1 VICTPSDKHS
11 LSRRD
16 ALKGAALALT
26 AGAAS
31 WPLRAIAGAES
42 EPEEVRLAQ
51 AGPGSADTIT
61 RPLIERGGPELT
73 KGLRLSW
80 VESNPG
86 QIQLQLLSGALNI
99 GAFGS
104 IGAAIA
110 VEHGTDIVLIGP
122 SLNNHGRWIVRDNSP
137 YRSPKDLIGKRIATQ
152 PETTET
158 FLQARIAA
166 ALAGLDLKRDFQL
179 FFGPPTAN
187 LAVFERGDVDA
198 VILLEPTA
206 TRLVAAGARE
216 IARVGDMWQEATG
229 DSAPPFL
236 AGRAAQRGWL
246 DAHRALAKRIVDIES
261 RSIARSSRIRNCSR
275 SFMARWGFPIPNAR
289 QSSSCLSGWRG
300 ATRPNG
306 DPMSSR
312 SSIGRSTSR
321 SNSASS
327 RPVRQARFTRRSS
340 RIA

>member
-31 WPLRAIAGAES
+31 WPLHAIAGAES

-187 LAVFERGDVDA
+187 LALFERGDVDA

-246 DAHRALAKRIVDIES
+246 DAHRALAKRIVDIEVEVNRQVVKNPQLLAELHGAMGIPDS
-261 RSIARSSRIRNCSR
+261 ERAAIELLPKRLAGSYATEWGPDVFEVIDRQINVAVKLGILTARPAS
-275 SFMARWGFPIPNAR
+275 PIY
-289 QSSSCLSGWRG
+289 
-300 ATRPNG
+300 ATL
-306 DPMSSR
+306 
-312 SSIGRSTSR
+312 
-321 SNSASS
+321 
-327 RPVRQARFTRRSS
+327 
-340 RIA
+340 